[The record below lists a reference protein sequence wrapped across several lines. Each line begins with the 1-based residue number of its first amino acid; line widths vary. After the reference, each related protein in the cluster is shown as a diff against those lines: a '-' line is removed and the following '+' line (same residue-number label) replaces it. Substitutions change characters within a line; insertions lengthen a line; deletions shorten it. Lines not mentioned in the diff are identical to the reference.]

1 MVAFTRLSLNSVSYV
16 FSAVISTT
24 DKNAS
29 GTIENLYLG
38 EYYWQEISPSEGY
51 ELDETKYPFT
61 ASYKD
66 QNTITITVDKTV
78 KETIR
83 TGEFDLIKVITDGSK
98 RK

>member
-1 MVAFTRLSLNSVSYV
+1 MEKSQ
-16 FSAVISTT
+16 T

-66 QNTITITVDKTV
+66 QNTITVTVDSTV
-78 KETIR
+78 KETIVLENL
-83 TGEFDLIKVITDGSK
+83 TLSK
-98 RK
+98 RLQMEVNLKS